1 MAFPLALVL
10 PALLPPIAE
19 GFGLAFKKLFGG
31 KGEPQTVDDRTKLMD
46 AETRQLEA
54 RGKFLGAEGFGDISA
69 WANAVKP
76 GPVLGWVV
84 ALTVLVPRAM
94 REATRPALAWATVM
108 AAYYLAYAQNPY
120 AAAALD
126 AAMSVYSLYFGDRMW
141 GYIKGRIGGG
151 VSK

>member
-10 PALLPPIAE
+10 PALLPPVSE
-19 GFGLAFKKLFGG
+19 GLGHLFKKFFGG
-31 KGEPQTVDDRTKLMD
+31 KGEPQTTDDRVKLMN
-46 AETRQLEA
+46 AETAQLEA
-54 RGKFLGAEGFGDISA
+54 RGKFLGAEQFGDISA
-69 WANAVKP
+69 WASAVKP

-84 ALTVLVPRAM
+84 ALTVLIPRAM
-94 REATRPALAWATVM
+94 REATRPALAWFAVLT
-108 AAYYLAYAQNPY
+108 AYWLAYIQNPY

-126 AAMSVYSLYFGDRMW
+126 MSASVYSLYFGDRMW